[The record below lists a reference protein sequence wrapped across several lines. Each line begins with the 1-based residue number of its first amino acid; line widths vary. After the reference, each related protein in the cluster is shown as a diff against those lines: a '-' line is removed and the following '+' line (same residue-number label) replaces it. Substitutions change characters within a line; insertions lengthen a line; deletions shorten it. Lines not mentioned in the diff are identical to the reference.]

1 MRERQSIN
9 ERQER
14 GDMFE
19 GCHVNQELRR
29 FSSAKKLIDSRP
41 RSSTLSGLP
50 VDVSRLPPV
59 PLSIFI
65 GSSQKLFGPAPESAA
80 RCVCHRKS
88 DRPLATNR
96 RFPGSHKL
104 CLANPKLSP
113 FRRVRGK
120 S

>member
-41 RSSTLSGLP
+41 RSSTLAGLP

-59 PLSIFI
+59 PLSIFTLCVQRLRREI
-65 GSSQKLFGPAPESAA
+65 HFLVERLEARVQTQRVEHRLRLEPAHP
-80 RCVCHRKS
+80 R
-88 DRPLATNR
+88 RPALVSL
-96 RFPGSHKL
+96 P
-104 CLANPKLSP
+104 P
-113 FRRVRGK
+113 
-120 S
+120 

>member
-41 RSSTLSGLP
+41 RSSTALRPGRDPGPP

-59 PLSIFI
+59 PLSTSFRI
-65 GSSQKLFGPAPESAA
+65 GIGMSNYRFFAHWAA
-80 RCVCHRKS
+80 GKPSFV
-88 DRPLATNR
+88 R
-96 RFPGSHKL
+96 RFL
-104 CLANPKLSP
+104 
-113 FRRVRGK
+113 
-120 S
+120 